1 MQACERSFV
10 LRRECNCGMIVIG
23 AADVDFARQ
32 RADIATRHR
41 ERQLAERIADG
52 DAPFADGD
60 GVRIADRHVRESLR
74 LNLQQRHI
82 AQRIAADDL
91 RRIRAPVVQL
101 DRYIVRALYDVVVR
115 HDVAVFRQ
123 HESAAHNRG
132 RRRLP
137 KHVCRHLGCNA
148 AHRVYVDAVDL
159 LRGQRLAAVV
169 GRKRLR
175 ERCQLPLIGFAG

>member
-1 MQACERSFV
+1 MAMHPSPTAMAPNRP
-10 LRRECNCGMIVIG
+10 
-23 AADVDFARQ
+23 
-32 RADIATRHR
+32 TRY
-41 ERQLAERIADG
+41 
-52 DAPFADGD
+52 
-60 GVRIADRHVRESLR
+60 VRESLR

-101 DRYIVRALYDVVVR
+101 DGHIVRALYDVVVR

-169 GRKRLR
+169 GSEASPGAVSAPSDRVRRLIPVHWPPR
-175 ERCQLPLIGFAG
+175 SHPLPAALNRRWRYALQAR